1 MIFENVPQPLFVCLR
16 NNGYFMYHIP
26 SQENSYQ
33 VYHVKRQFILS
44 IYEDIIIVNNLS
56 KHIYV
61 GNTHMASLI
70 PFKVVYIDPYENI
83 FALPMFIDEHTID
96 LIRLGSSEALR
107 YADDNLCQAVSLAL
121 MELDKELIPYCGRLY
136 SSINQFPENVQEAL
150 NEVCTDHECKSDI
163 SRVLTACGAN
173 RNIPMDESEYGV
185 PHNIPLE
192 EIQVLFDPNNIGN
205 RGMYKAGYIPED
217 LENERNIPSGLER
230 VAITE
235 KQFNEHNDPS
245 IKAVMKQPT
254 RIGNNIFY
262 PALRTV
268 VDVDEEIIPIEE
280 RNLKTAPELPAA
292 PILQNPIGYVPK
304 KQK

>member
-1 MIFENVPQPLFVCLR
+1 MIFENVPQRLFFCLK

-26 SQENSYQ
+26 SQENSYR
-33 VYHVKRQFILS
+33 VYHVERQYILS
-44 IYEDIIIVNNLS
+44 IYGDIIVVNNVS
-56 KHIYV
+56 KHIIL
-61 GNTHMASLI
+61 GDPHMASLI
-70 PFKVVYIDPYENI
+70 PFKVVYIDPYDNI
-83 FALPMFIDEHTID
+83 FALPMFLDERTID
-96 LIRLGSSEALR
+96 LIRLGSSEALP

-121 MELDKELIPYCGRLY
+121 MELDKEIPYCGRLY
-136 SSINQFPENVQEAL
+136 SSINQFPDNVQEAL
-150 NEVCTDHECKSDI
+150 NEVCTERECKSDI
-163 SRVLTACGAN
+163 SRVLTSCGIN
-173 RNIPMDESEYGV
+173 RNTPMDESEYGV
-185 PHNIPLE
+185 PHNTPLE

-245 IKAVMKQPT
+245 IKAVMKRPT

-268 VDVDEEIIPIEE
+268 VDVDEDIIPIEE
-280 RNLKTAPELPAA
+280 RKLKTAPELPAVH
-292 PILQNPIGYVPK
+292 IVQNPIGYVPK

>member
-1 MIFENVPQPLFVCLR
+1 MIFENVPQRLFFCLR
-16 NNGYFMYHIP
+16 NNGYFMYHNP

-33 VYHVKRQFILS
+33 VYHVGKPYILS
-44 IYEDIIIVNNLS
+44 IYGDIIIVNNVS
-56 KHIYV
+56 KHINVDNKYA
-61 GNTHMASLI
+61 ASLI
-70 PFKVVYIDPYENI
+70 PFKVVYIDPYDNI
-83 FALPMFIDEHTID
+83 FALPMFLNEHTID
-96 LIRLGSSEALR
+96 LIRLGSSEALN

-121 MELDKELIPYCGRLY
+121 MELAKEIIPSSGRLY
-136 SSINQFPENVQEAL
+136 SSINRFPENVQEAL
-150 NEVCTDHECKSDI
+150 NEVCEERECKGDI
-163 SRVLTACGAN
+163 SRVLTAYGIS
-173 RNIPMDESEYGV
+173 RNAPMDESEYGV

-192 EIQVLFDPNNIGN
+192 EIQVLFDPNNVGN
-205 RGMYKAGYIPED
+205 RGLAKAGYIPED

-235 KQFNEHNDPS
+235 TQFNEQNDPS

-254 RIGNNIFY
+254 RIGYHVFY

-268 VDVDEEIIPIEE
+268 VDVDEDIIPIEE
-280 RNLKTAPELPAA
+280 RKLKTAPELPVV

>member
-1 MIFENVPQPLFVCLR
+1 MVFENVPQRLFFCLR
-16 NNGYFMYHIP
+16 NNGYFMYHYP

-33 VYHVKRQFILS
+33 VYHVERQYILS
-44 IYEDIIIVNNLS
+44 IYEDIIIVNNVNKQINIDN
-56 KHIYV
+56 KHV
-61 GNTHMASLI
+61 ASLI
-70 PFKVVYIDPYENI
+70 PFKVVYIDPYDNI
-83 FALPMFIDEHTID
+83 FALPMFLTEHTID
-96 LIRLGSSEALR
+96 LIRLGSSEALN
-107 YADDNLCQAVSLAL
+107 YAEDNLCQAVSLAL
-121 MELDKELIPYCGRLY
+121 MELAKEIPYCGRLY

-150 NEVCTDHECKSDI
+150 NEVCAERECKSDI
-163 SRVLTACGAN
+163 SRVLTACGIN
-173 RNIPMDESEYGV
+173 RNTPMDESEYGV

-205 RGMYKAGYIPED
+205 RGLVKAGYIPED

-235 KQFNEHNDPS
+235 KQFNEQNDPS
-245 IKAVMKQPT
+245 IQAVMKQPT
-254 RIGNNIFY
+254 RIGNHVFY

-280 RNLKTAPELPAA
+280 RKLKTAPELPAA